1 MWCESDACLADRLG
15 PGRPEC
21 LGRPPTCQ
29 PKVWVATQT
38 LPWTTQ
44 AVPHVRPSSLDAR
57 PAPNQADLLTLDNQ
71 TNQPSHPIPLLKLFS
86 RHSSSRHFKLTLL
99 HRPL

>member
-1 MWCESDACLADRLG
+1 MWCESDACLADKLG

-38 LPWTTQ
+38 RPWTTQ

-57 PAPNQADLLTLDNQ
+57 SAPKPSRPAHLG
-71 TNQPSHPIPLLKLFS
+71 QPTIHPIPLLKLFS
-86 RHSSSRHFKLTLL
+86 RYSSSRHFKLTLL